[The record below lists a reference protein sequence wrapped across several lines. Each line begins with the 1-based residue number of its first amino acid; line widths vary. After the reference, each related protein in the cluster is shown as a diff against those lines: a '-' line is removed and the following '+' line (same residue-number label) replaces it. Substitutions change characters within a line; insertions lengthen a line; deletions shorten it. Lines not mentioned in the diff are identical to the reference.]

1 MSDTLRYILLA
12 AAIITA
18 IWILRKIRRLKVKL
32 EDAIFW
38 IVFALFLAVLGLF
51 PELTYWAT
59 GTLGLMSP
67 ANLIFLVVIFLLI
80 EKVFTLSMVVSMLEE
95 KVTTLSAELALRTH
109 ASGTDVLSTRSSQ
122 EDGPSSQEDGPQDE
136 TIPNT
141 ETGESL

>member
-38 IVFALFLAVLGLF
+38 IVFALFLEVLGIF

-59 GTLGLMSP
+59 
-67 ANLIFLVVIFLLI
+67 
-80 EKVFTLSMVVSMLEE
+80 
-95 KVTTLSAELALRTH
+95 R
-109 ASGTDVLSTRSSQ
+109 
-122 EDGPSSQEDGPQDE
+122 
-136 TIPNT
+136 
-141 ETGESL
+141 